1 MEGENCFGFATR
13 EQILVNI
20 LVYWVSSFNAFKILY
35 SRSSLSR
42 LSLLSPGPR
51 DDGALMFIKISY
63 SSSPMES
70 DDVDEVRKW

>member
-1 MEGENCFGFATR
+1 M
-13 EQILVNI
+13 NI
-20 LVYWVSSFNAFKILY
+20 LVYWVSSFSAFKILY

-42 LSLLSPGPR
+42 SSLLSPGPR
-51 DDGALMFIKISY
+51 EDGALTYINFSH